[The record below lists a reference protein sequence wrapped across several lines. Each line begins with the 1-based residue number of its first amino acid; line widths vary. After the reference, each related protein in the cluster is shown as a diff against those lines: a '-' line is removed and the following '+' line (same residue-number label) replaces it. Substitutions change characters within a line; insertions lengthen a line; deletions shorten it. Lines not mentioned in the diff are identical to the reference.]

1 MGALQYLKSSPRST
15 SQRPGSLKPSH
26 FRKTTVVHRALNS
39 GAGDEKGRYICSRG
53 TYPIFAIWHLMHVW
67 EDGAGY
73 VWNPLRVPMKYVSS
87 LDLMGSHIHSKPS
100 SIWWEGEKA
109 EQPHFAMLQ
118 AASAAA
124 NCTNLC
130 GQPLYRLM
138 SALECFV
145 RYSRVLH
152 VLSGETAGNLAPL
165 WWEPDAFF
173 TVLTCDSRTN
183 SHSFSSTSCTSPRS
197 TWNVGAFT
205 PCQDDPKLLN
215 SDSQQG
221 RQAMYISDW
230 KMYDICQ
237 KGYWQHIQ
245 HASTCSL
252 VPRFWG
258 LCLSKSLVA
267 GVQFPPSQI

>member
-1 MGALQYLKSSPRST
+1 
-15 SQRPGSLKPSH
+15 
-26 FRKTTVVHRALNS
+26 
-39 GAGDEKGRYICSRG
+39 
-53 TYPIFAIWHLMHVW
+53 
-67 EDGAGY
+67 
-73 VWNPLRVPMKYVSS
+73 
-87 LDLMGSHIHSKPS
+87 
-100 SIWWEGEKA
+100 
-109 EQPHFAMLQ
+109 MLW
-118 AASAAA
+118 
-124 NCTNLC
+124 
-130 GQPLYRLM
+130 
-138 SALECFV
+138 

-252 VPRFWG
+252 YRGSGACAFPKSCSWG
-258 LCLSKSLVA
+258 PISTIADLRLLHSSKQDLH
-267 GVQFPPSQI
+267 